1 MKSSGKYLFQQYM
14 PILEWLPN
22 YKKQYLR
29 NDLIAGLTVGIMLI
43 PQGMAYAMLAGLD
56 PIHGLYAS
64 TIPLILYAIFASSR
78 QLAVG
83 PVAIVSLLTAA
94 GIASLQPDST
104 AEFLLYAVTLALLV
118 GIIQL
123 GMGLLKLGFI
133 SNFLSHPVISG
144 FTSAAAIIIGLS
156 QLRHL
161 LGVDMPGSDQIQV
174 IFYHLYLNLGD
185 IHGATFFLG
194 LLGILIIKGSKKI
207 HPALP
212 GSLLAVV
219 LGILVVTF
227 SDLKDNGVSIL
238 GSVPEG
244 LPELMM
250 PSFDTSVWLALLP
263 IALTI
268 SLVGFA
274 ESYAVAKTV
283 QSKRK
288 DYQLNSNQE
297 LIGLGMANLGASVLK
312 GFPVTGGFSRTAVN
326 DQAGAKTALASIIS
340 ALLIILTLLFLTPLF
355 TNLPTAI
362 LAAVII
368 VAVIGLVNIKT
379 PVELWKK
386 DRSDFW
392 LLIATFLITLTGGI
406 ETGIIAGFVLS
417 IILVV
422 YKASKPNIARLGRI
436 QGTHIFRNLERFPE
450 LEEREDLLMVRMD
463 GPFYYANVD
472 YVKGK
477 IDGWITEKG
486 SPLNKIVFDCQTITS
501 IDSTAAHALI
511 DWITDWHKAGYVV
524 YICGAKGPVR
534 DALERWKIIEKIGL
548 DYCFL
553 SNEYVMA
560 MIEGDIDD
568 EDKKKTDDYTFQ
580 SNLPNKNRET

>member
-1 MKSSGKYLFQQYM
+1 MKSSGTKPFKQYL
-14 PILEWLPN
+14 PILEWLPS
-22 YKKQYLR
+22 YKKQYLK
-29 NDLIAGLTVGIMLI
+29 NDIIAGLTVGIMLI

-64 TIPLILYAIFASSR
+64 TLPLLLYAIFASSR

-94 GIASLQPDST
+94 GIASLNPQST
-104 AEFLLYAVTLALLV
+104 AEFLLYAVTLAMLV

-156 QLRHL
+156 QFRHL
-161 LGVDMPGSDQIQV
+161 LGVNMPGSDQIQV
-174 IFYHLYLNLGD
+174 IFYHLYLNIGD

-194 LLGILIIKGSKKI
+194 ILGILIIKGSKKI
-207 HPALP
+207 HPTLP

-219 LGILVVTF
+219 VGILIITF
-227 SDLKDNGVSIL
+227 SDLQNNGVRIL
-238 GSVPEG
+238 GSVPDG
-244 LPELMM
+244 LPDLML
-250 PSFDTSVWLALLP
+250 PSFDTSVWLVLLP

-274 ESYAVAKTV
+274 ESFAVAKTV
-283 QSKRK
+283 QSKHK
-288 DYQLNSNQE
+288 DYKLNSNQE
-297 LIGLGMANLGASVLK
+297 LIGLGMANLGASILK

-326 DQAGAKTALASIIS
+326 DQAGAKTGLASIIS

-355 TNLPTAI
+355 SNLPTAI
-362 LAAVII
+362 LASVII

-379 PVELWKK
+379 PVELWKR

-392 LLIATFLITLTGGI
+392 LLMATFIVTLTGGI
-406 ETGIIAGFVLS
+406 ETGIIAGFALS

-422 YKASKPNIARLGRI
+422 YKASKPHMARLGRI
-436 QGTHIFRNLERFPE
+436 PGTHIFRNIERFSE
-450 LEEREDLLMVRMD
+450 LEEREDLLMIRVD
-463 GPFYYANVD
+463 GPFYYANVE
-472 YVKGK
+472 YVKEK
-477 IDGWITEKG
+477 IDKWLEEKG
-486 SPLNKIVFDCQTITS
+486 EPLNKIVFDCQTITS
-501 IDSTAAHALI
+501 IDSTAAHALL
-511 DWITDWHKAGYVV
+511 DWITDWHKIGFVV

-534 DALERWKIIEKIGL
+534 DSLERWKIIDKVGH

-553 SNEYVMA
+553 SNEFVMA
-560 MIEGDIDD
+560 KLEGEID
-568 EDKKKTDDYTFQ
+568 EDEKKKTDGYTFQ
-580 SNLPNKNRET
+580 SNL